1 MIASYQEAISR
12 ATSDGERAALTAQ
25 NETLRRD
32 RVAAEQKLVASQ
44 DAELQE
50 RWRDITALEALVSG
64 ADRATR
70 IELDLQLAELRDT
83 YAAARRA
90 RSESMTRAA

>member
-12 ATSDGERAALTAQ
+12 ATSDGERATLTAQ

-32 RVAAEQKLVASQ
+32 RVAAEQKLAASQ
-44 DAELQE
+44 EAELQE
-50 RWRDITALEALVSG
+50 RWRDITALEATAAH

-70 IELDLQLAELRDT
+70 ITLDLELAELRDE
-83 YAAARRA
+83 YAAARQE
-90 RSESMTRAA
+90 RSTATTRAA